1 MPVKNLLT
9 SMTNNLLQKYHKE
22 VAPALK
28 AEFGLKNIMQ
38 APKILKI
45 VLNVGVG
52 RFVKEPAY
60 IDSAEK
66 TLRVITGQ
74 KPIRTK
80 AKKAI
85 SNFKIR
91 QGQEIGVTVTL
102 RGRKMYEFLEKLLI
116 VTFPRTRDFR
126 GISDKSF
133 DRGGNYTLGFKEN
146 SPFPEVKS
154 SDVDKI
160 HGLEIIINTSAK
172 NPAQGRALLAAMGF
186 PFVTVTK

>member
-1 MPVKNLLT
+1 
-9 SMTNNLLQKYHKE
+9 MTNNLLQKYQKE

-28 AEFGLKNIMQ
+28 AQLGFKNIMQ
-38 APKILKI
+38 APKVLKV

-102 RGRKMYEFLEKLLI
+102 RGKKMYEFLEKLTQ
-116 VTFPRTRDFR
+116 VTFARTRDFR

-146 SPFPEVKS
+146 NAFPEVKS

-172 NPAQGRALLAAMGF
+172 NPAEGRALLAGLGF
-186 PFVTVTK
+186 PFVTK